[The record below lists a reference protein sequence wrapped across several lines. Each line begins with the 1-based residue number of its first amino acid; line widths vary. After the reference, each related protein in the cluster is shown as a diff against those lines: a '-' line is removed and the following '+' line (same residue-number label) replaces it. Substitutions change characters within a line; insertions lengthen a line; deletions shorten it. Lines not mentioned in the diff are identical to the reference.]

1 MTEEQ
6 KRQKK
11 EGYYRQRPF
20 DVVDVDV
27 DDEMCLFSSM
37 SPGISKMRKKQ
48 NSLETNIDSE
58 GKKA

>member
-27 DDEMCLFSSM
+27 DVDDEMCLFSSM
-37 SPGISKMRKKQ
+37 SPGISKMRKEAKQ
-48 NSLETNIDSE
+48 S
-58 GKKA
+58 